1 MWESQK
7 MLIEELQREASQKM
21 NKAFEVLKD
30 ELRRVHTGRANPGLV
45 ETIRVSYYG
54 TMTPLKQLAS
64 ITTPEPRLIVIR
76 PYDPSALSEVEK
88 AILQSDLGFAPTSD
102 GKLLRLVVPQL
113 SEETRKQIA
122 GAVKKLGEETKVAI
136 RNVRRDA
143 NKQLEQD
150 KKAAE
155 ISEDDLFRAKEEV
168 LKLTHNHEEEVDR
181 LIEHKS
187 REIMEI

>member
-1 MWESQK
+1 
-7 MLIEELQREASQKM
+7 MLIEELQQEVRQKM
-21 NKAFEVLKD
+21 EKASEVLRD

-45 ETIRVSYYG
+45 ENIRVSYYG
-54 TMTPLKQLAS
+54 ATTPLKQLAT
-64 ITTPEPRLIVIR
+64 INTPEPRLIVIR

-88 AILQSDLGFAPTSD
+88 AILQSDLGFAPASD

-113 SEETRKQIA
+113 SEETRKHIA
-122 GAVKKLGEETKVAI
+122 AAVKKLGEETKVAI

-143 NKQLEQD
+143 NKQLEAD

-155 ISEDDLFRAKEEV
+155 ISEDDLFRAKEQI
-168 LKLTHNHEEEVDR
+168 LKLTHDHEEEVDR
-181 LIEHKS
+181 LIETKS